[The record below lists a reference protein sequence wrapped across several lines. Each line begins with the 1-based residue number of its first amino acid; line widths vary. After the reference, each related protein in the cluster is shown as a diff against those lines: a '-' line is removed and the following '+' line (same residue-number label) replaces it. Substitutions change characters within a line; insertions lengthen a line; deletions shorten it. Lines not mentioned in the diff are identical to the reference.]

1 MASRV
6 ATQTRF
12 IRHAHWQDDGNC
24 VAERLHVYRW
34 FQWRGVMANTRVVLT
49 SAISLVGTIVV
60 SAQIGTAG
68 QQAATSNTT
77 TGGSVTVTGCLQG
90 GTGSTTGT
98 TVTARPGGSS
108 PFVLTNTTS
117 NPGGTSVTGGPAASG
132 TSGAAGATGG
142 AGRPGTADSGGSNTA
157 SSNSQNS
164 TGPPRYILDGFDTE
178 LAQHVGHRIEVTG
191 TLTSPAP
198 STADARPAREPNPAT
213 PGAAPSGRTDASG
226 SASSVPQRVQV
237 TGVRMIAS
245 TCSGR

>member
-1 MASRV
+1 
-6 ATQTRF
+6 
-12 IRHAHWQDDGNC
+12 
-24 VAERLHVYRW
+24 
-34 FQWRGVMANTRVVLT
+34 MANTRVVLT

-77 TGGSVTVTGCLQG
+77 TGGSVTVTGRLQG

-98 TVTARPGGSS
+98 TVTARPGGGSAAATRS
-108 PFVLTNTTS
+108 HQ
-117 NPGGTSVTGGPAASG
+117 PGRHVGHLEDRRRAAPP
-132 TSGAAGATGG
+132 GAAGATG
-142 AGRPGTADSGGSNTA
+142 ALAVQALPIPVDSRTA

-164 TGPPRYILDGFDTE
+164 TRVPARHSDGFDTE